1 MNDIDVTVYFNEHR
15 LAALDEVLNDQGRT
29 IEGVLRNVLR
39 KPMRLSS
46 RKKSVRKS
54 KH

>member
-29 IEGVLRNVLR
+29 IEGVLRKCFEETYASLVPEEKR
-39 KPMRLSS
+39 
-46 RKKSVRKS
+46 
-54 KH
+54 

>member
-29 IEGVLRNVLR
+29 IEGRCV
-39 KPMRLSS
+39 
-46 RKKSVRKS
+46 
-54 KH
+54 